1 MKLVKC
7 NNGHFYDGEKYGAC
21 PHCGGNSDNSVTAPV
36 EEPKPTPSITSVT
49 ESVTVPMEEDDDP
62 KTVPIYGNY
71 ETGKPVVGWLVCIEG
86 SLLGRSFELF
96 AGMNFIG
103 RNRNNHICIPM
114 DASVSREKH
123 GIVIYDPRSKNF
135 MIQSGMSAE
144 LLYLN
149 DTVVLQPI
157 NLNPYDT
164 LLLGTTKFL
173 FVPFC
178 GEKFSW
184 E

>member
-7 NNGHFYDGEKYGAC
+7 NNGHFYDGEKYSTC
-21 PHCGGNSDNSVTAPV
+21 PHCGGISNNSVTAPV
-36 EEPKPTPSITSVT
+36 EEPKPTPATEPVT
-49 ESVTVPMEEDDDP
+49 EPIDDDADSKTVPM
-62 KTVPIYGNY
+62 YGNY

-103 RNRNNHICIPM
+103 RNKNNHICIPL

-123 GIVIYDPRSKNF
+123 GIVIYDPRSKTF

-149 DTVVLQPI
+149 DAVVLQPV

-178 GEKFSW
+178 GEKYSW
-184 E
+184 K

>member
-21 PHCGGNSDNSVTAPV
+21 PHCGGGSDNSMTAPAD
-36 EEPKPTPSITSVT
+36 EPISTGST
-49 ESVTVPMEEDDDP
+49 EPVTVPIDEEVDP
-62 KTVPIYGNY
+62 KTVPIYEY

-86 SLLGRSFELF
+86 TLIGRSFELF

-103 RNRNNHICIPM
+103 RNKNNHICIPL

-149 DTVVLQPI
+149 DSVVLQPV
-157 NLNPYDT
+157 NLEPYDT

-178 GEKFSW
+178 GEKYSW